1 MRRFTSPGPMLALV
15 VVLVASFVVRS
26 VSLAAQELPLV
37 PPPLVAAVLTHV
49 LTAVN
54 LSAEQQLA
62 IAPIIAAHKDA
73 VETARASGDLVT
85 LRQEI
90 REVYQQIVQLLTP
103 EQLKAAKTAIRET
116 LAKRTSASQ

>member
-1 MRRFTSPGPMLALV
+1 MLALV